1 VGRRRWRANG
11 RLARLHWWTGQ
22 RERAEEH
29 VTTTRATDAE
39 SRADVPAEVTV
50 RLRAEHGVDRSL

>member
-1 VGRRRWRANG
+1 MEVGG
-11 RLARLHWWTGQ
+11 GLGRLHWWTGQ

-39 SRADVPAEVTV
+39 SRADVPAEVTG
-50 RLRAEHGVDRSL
+50 RLPAEHGLDRPL